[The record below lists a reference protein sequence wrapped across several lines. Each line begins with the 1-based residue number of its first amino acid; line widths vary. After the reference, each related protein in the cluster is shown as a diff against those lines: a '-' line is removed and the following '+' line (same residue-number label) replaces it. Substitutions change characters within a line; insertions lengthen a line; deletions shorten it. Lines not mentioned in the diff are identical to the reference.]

1 VKNKK
6 WQKQVDSYYQR
17 ERAYYGGLGVVRT
30 IVGVMWVGTS
40 LYSINTG
47 DMTIPAGMFSAIL
60 GAALTAWG
68 IEASRKNNV

>member
-1 VKNKK
+1 MKNKK

-17 ERAYYGGLGVVRT
+17 ERAYYGGLCVIRT

-40 LYSINTG
+40 LYAINTG
-47 DMTIPAGMFSAIL
+47 DMTIPAGMFSVIL

-68 IEASRKNNV
+68 IDASRKNNV